1 MQRVGALLHTADER
15 PGEILKQAW
24 RRGAVGTTVAL
35 RSALA
40 FGAFLLYAAAAII
53 ATHDHPSAWKLEYGG
68 SLPAAISHAVY
79 GAPLGQYDTSV
90 YAVFFDLNR
99 TGVTAQSVQRAVEEV
114 ARGTLPRGGTVI
126 ANEGIGA
133 GQPLFMGFAAA
144 LFGPRLSSFTYLF
157 LLLMAISTIAFIARF
172 SDDRLFMVPLTFAAL
187 SVMLLTPMIFDQV
200 TLDEMPIGGNRYF
213 GMLGVL
219 PALHLFFDLREDPQD
234 PSQKRAVATGAQV
247 VLLVL
252 VILARSGSA
261 YLLGLIALGALE
273 RLRAIWS
280 ERPRRSRF
288 LRAARRLLLIGVAS
302 LSIMVALVPDYLR
315 YGRVFGHVWHRAF
328 VSLAIHPDWPFGN
341 LREVYDCTKFMPRGL
356 NRINA
361 DDNGMCVWWAYPPNR
376 TRSPGELVENVYGPE
391 YQNLMRS
398 ALFDV
403 IRSYPRQAWELYTY
417 YKPLLLW
424 DTLRRGFEIEWRSA
438 STPLLWLVAGQM
450 LLFLGFT
457 VNGGLAGRPEAT
469 WRLAVIPVMFVLSL
483 PSQFLAWSSLHTGV
497 EVVFYVYCLI
507 AAAVALAAQALF
519 RVKAREAV

>member
-1 MQRVGALLHTADER
+1 MQRIGALLHSADKR
-15 PGEILKQAW
+15 PGKILKQAW
-24 RRGAVGTTVAL
+24 RGDTVAATVAL

-40 FGAFLLYAAAAII
+40 FGAFLLYAAAAIV
-53 ATHDHPSAWKLEYGG
+53 AAHQHPSAWSLEYTG

-79 GAPLGQYDTSV
+79 GTPLGQYDTNV

-99 TGVTAQSVQRAVEEV
+99 TGVTAQSVEKAVEEV
-114 ARGTLPRGGTVI
+114 ARGTLPHGGKVI

-144 LFGPRLSSFTYLF
+144 LFGPHLSSFTYLF
-157 LLLMAISTIAFIARF
+157 LLLMGISTIAFIARF
-172 SDDRLFMVPLTFAAL
+172 SDDRLLMVPLTFAAL
-187 SVMLLTPMIFDQV
+187 SVMLLTPMLFDQA

-219 PALHLFFDLREDPQD
+219 PALHLYFDLREEPQD
-234 PSQKRAVATGAQV
+234 PPHRKTFATAAQV

-252 VILARSGSA
+252 VILVRSGSA
-261 YLLGLIALGALE
+261 YLLGLIALGALV

-288 LRAARRLLLIGVAS
+288 FRETRRLLLVGAAS
-302 LSIMVALVPDYLR
+302 LAIMVALVPDYLL

-341 LREVYDCTKFMPRGL
+341 LREVYDCTKVIPQGL
-356 NRINA
+356 NRMHA
-361 DDNGMCVWWAYPPNR
+361 DDNGMCVWWAYPPNQA
-376 TRSPGELVENVYGPE
+376 RSQGELVQKVYGPE
-391 YQNLMRS
+391 YQGVMRS
-398 ALFDV
+398 ALFNV
-403 IRSYPRQAWELYTY
+403 IRSYPRQALELYAY

-424 DTLRRGFEIEWRSA
+424 QTIRRGFEIEWRSA
-438 STPLLWLVAGQM
+438 SASLLWLVAGQV

-457 VNGGLAGRPEAT
+457 VHDALARRSGAR
-469 WRLAVIPVMFVLSL
+469 WRLGAIPILLVLSL

-497 EVVFYVYCLI
+497 EVVFYLYCLI
-507 AAAVALAAQALF
+507 AAAGALAAQALA
-519 RVKAREAV
+519 RVKARETV

>member
-1 MQRVGALLHTADER
+1 MV
-15 PGEILKQAW
+15 
-24 RRGAVGTTVAL
+24 VL

-40 FGAFLLYAAAAII
+40 FGAFLLYAAAAVV
-53 ATHDHPSAWKLEYGG
+53 ATHEHPSAWALEHEG

-79 GAPLGQYDTSV
+79 GTPLGQFDTNV
-90 YAVFFDLNR
+90 QAVFFDLNR
-99 TGVTAQSVQRAVEEV
+99 TGVTAQSVQKAIEEV
-114 ARGTLPRGGTVI
+114 ARGTIPHGTTI
-126 ANEGIGA
+126 LANEGIGA

-144 LFGPRLSSFTYLF
+144 LFGPHLSSFTYLF
-157 LLLMAISTIAFIARF
+157 LLLMGISTIAFAARF

-234 PSQKRAVATGAQV
+234 PSRKSAVATGAQV

-252 VILARSGSA
+252 VILVRSGAA
-261 YLLGLIALGALE
+261 YLLGLIALAALE

-288 LRAARRLLLIGVAS
+288 LREARRLLLIGVAS
-302 LSIMVALVPDYLR
+302 LTIMVALVPDYLR

-341 LREVYDCTKFMPRGL
+341 LREIYDCTKFVPRGL

-376 TRSPGELVENVYGPE
+376 ARSPGELVEKVYGPE
-391 YQNLMRS
+391 YQNVMRS
-398 ALFDV
+398 ALFDI

-424 DTLRRGFEIEWRSA
+424 ETLRRGFEIEWRSA
-438 STPLLWLVAGQM
+438 SAPLLWLVAGQM

-457 VNGGLAGRPEAT
+457 VHNARARRSEAT
-469 WRLAVIPVMFVLSL
+469 WRLAVIPILFVLSL
-483 PSQFLAWSSLHTGV
+483 PSQFLAWSNLHTGV
-497 EVVFYVYCLI
+497 EVVFYMYCLI
-507 AAAVALAAQALF
+507 AAAVALAVQALF
-519 RVKAREAV
+519 RATAREVV